1 MKEYEPE
8 IIGIG
13 TVCKTNKIN
22 FIIKYVKEARKH
34 FPNAWIHAF
43 GPTLKSLKFIFPFIN
58 SFDSTSY
65 FMKPSKNLEGQR
77 MCKTMEER
85 IKYFKWWV
93 QKYEKIV
100 GRKTIFD
107 YFKETKCFKMGD

>member
-1 MKEYEPE
+1 
-8 IIGIG
+8 
-13 TVCKTNKIN
+13 
-22 FIIKYVKEARKH
+22 
-34 FPNAWIHAF
+34 
-43 GPTLKSLKFIFPFIN
+43 
-58 SFDSTSY
+58 
-65 FMKPSKNLEGQR
+65 MKPSKNLEGQR

-107 YFKETKCFKMGD
+107 YFKETKIK